1 MAQLDHNTA
10 GMVAGLADHLG
21 MREPTPDELAAFEA
35 KLSTGPRHCDDY
47 IDDETQPECLRRFL
61 DYNRLSPSLKYPT
74 SDEAFNQ
81 KVEERIGRPMWRDPV
96 PTLFAIHEGRQVRV
110 TMASRFGDVGI
121 TYDLT
126 AEHGYGERVA
136 VEELS
141 GFSATAPEPILYVDC
156 AHAPWGGGYVG
167 NPANRAAA
175 ARHYEGIAQLAAPP
189 IFEGNRAQRRAA
201 ASLARKGL

>member
-21 MREPTPDELAAFEA
+21 MWEPTPDELAAFDA
-35 KLSTGPRHCDDY
+35 KLSTCPSHCDDY
-47 IDDETQPECLRRFL
+47 IDDETEPECLRRFL
-61 DYNRLSPSLKYPT
+61 DYNRLTPSLKYPT
-74 SDEAFNQ
+74 SDEDFNR
-81 KVEERIGRPMWRDPV
+81 KVEERIGHPMWRDPV

-121 TYDLT
+121 TYDLI
-126 AEHGYGERVA
+126 AEHGYGGRVA

-141 GFSATAPEPILYVDC
+141 GFSATAPILYVDC

-167 NPANRAAA
+167 NLANRAAA

-201 ASLARKGL
+201 ASYARKGL